1 MKIGRY
7 PVKKTYSIPRA
18 IADAASALILFV
30 LVRTTLSFFDE
41 CSTIYSYAAVHSSEL
56 EALQRN
62 KYLALI
68 PVVLA
73 LAATVFTVIFVL
85 VSHREP
91 KNITLDKKT
100 AQRYYVIL
108 ADAATLIRIPVLLAF
123 VEISY
128 YIQQAMLMREVS
140 YFSIQ
145 FICDILIALII
156 WRFTLHRLGG
166 LAQRAPAEKTAENVV
181 KVKAVGRGNAPEKTA
196 VEISP
201 DKSEANGAGSPEM
214 PENTEI
220 TENSDETEGE

>member
-41 CSTIYSYAAVHSSEL
+41 CSTIYSYAAVHSGEL
-56 EALQRN
+56 DALQKN

-73 LAATVFTVIFVL
+73 LAATVLTVIFVL
-85 VSHREP
+85 VSHKEP

-108 ADAATLIRIPVLLAF
+108 ADAVTIIRIPVLLAF

-128 YIQQAMLMREVS
+128 YMQQAMLMREVS

-156 WRFTLHRLGG
+156 WRFTLHRLNG
-166 LAQRAPAEKTAENVV
+166 LAKRAPAENTAENVV

-196 VEISP
+196 GELSP
-201 DKSEANGAGSPEM
+201 DKSESTEAASPEKT
-214 PENTEI
+214 ENTE
-220 TENSDETEGE
+220 ETEGE